1 MLVEF
6 PFRTVRPTRYGAHM
20 DALRKLLFDD
30 GKAWLHV
37 AALVAIAIGVVDL
50 WAFRRIPEG
59 VDLTLIL
66 DGLAAMGLNA
76 TFKMGRS
83 RAPAPPAH

>member
-1 MLVEF
+1 
-6 PFRTVRPTRYGAHM
+6 M

-50 WAFRRIPEG
+50 WAFRRIASG
-59 VDLTLIL
+59 LDLTLIL

-76 TFKMGRS
+76 AFNMGRS
-83 RAPAPPAH
+83 QTPAPPAN